1 LASRWEHLAIEAHC
15 RHALNFAEQGGPYR
29 RLKEDLV
36 FDCLEDQM
44 AAEVMEVAHAFHV
57 AAAASDP
64 WDTEGKTFE
73 HHRKESNKIY
83 RGIGKLKL
91 PWYKRWTLDDAD
103 ALVKLIQQFYAQE
116 REPGFKEWRE
126 KTKKEMRDKIEQAEE
141 EHKALQSAGE
151 RYKQV
156 KVEQEKRAKE
166 AHERRQTGTR
176 RSGRGQGQYAK
187 AR

>member
-1 LASRWEHLAIEAHC
+1 LASRWERLAVEAHC

-36 FDCLEDQM
+36 FDALEDQM
-44 AAEVMEVAHAFHV
+44 ATEVMEVAHAWHA

-73 HHRKESNKIY
+73 FHRKESNKLY

-116 REPGFKEWRE
+116 KEPGFKEWRE
-126 KTKKEMRDKIEQAEE
+126 KTKKDMRDKIEQAEE
-141 EHKALQSAGE
+141 ENRMLQEAGE
-151 RYKQV
+151 RFKQV
-156 KVEQEKRAKE
+156 KAEQEKRAKE
-166 AHERRQTGTR
+166 AHERRQARTR
-176 RSGRGQGQYAK
+176 RPVRLQGQSAQ